1 MWIQVLLSVQFFWAA
16 ESQQTGPL
24 SFCLTFRLY
33 QDYDTTVTE
42 LNEDSVKKISVLLLP
57 NDIFYRTFLGHTFCI
72 SATPLILWSL
82 LLKFRP
88 AIIETVVGWWEDP
101 IYMTVWSCFYL
112 IIIFLLLLLC
122 QFLFHN
128 HSHAGHQLVPTYI
141 YISLINSNH
150 VHLVVICI
158 TIVLLRLLCGR

>member
-42 LNEDSVKKISVLLLP
+42 LNEDSVKKISILLLP

-112 IIIFLLLLLC
+112 ITFCFFVSIPIPDTTIT
-122 QFLFHN
+122 HM
-128 HSHAGHQLVPTYI
+128 LVTNLYRRTYI
-141 YISLINSNH
+141 Y
-150 VHLVVICI
+150 HLLTPTTC
-158 TIVLLRLLCGR
+158 T